1 MLSSCRKS
9 SRSSPCHGGFT
20 LLELL
25 VALMML
31 GTLTAILVPTIAA
44 AHRQRQE
51 VTRHQIALA
60 WLDDCC
66 EQAADVS
73 WDEFTSDRLRQIL
86 EESFK
91 GSAPEGLTTNVVVD
105 EIAEPVP
112 ARVAKFLASWSK
124 GLERPSEE
132 IRLTVWRPRQETPQ

>member
-1 MLSSCRKS
+1 MCPYGYQS
-9 SRSSPCHGGFT
+9 SRSSPRGGGFT
-20 LLELL
+20 LLEML

-31 GTLTAILVPTIAA
+31 GALTAILVPTIAA

-66 EQAADVS
+66 EQAADVP
-73 WDEFTSDRLRQIL
+73 WDEFTSERLSQIVG
-86 EESFK
+86 ENAT
-91 GSAPEGLTTNVVVD
+91 GSAPEGVVTKVVVD
-105 EIAEPVP
+105 EVSEPVP
-112 ARVAKFLASWSK
+112 ARVAKFSASWSK
-124 GLERPSEE
+124 GAGRDSEE